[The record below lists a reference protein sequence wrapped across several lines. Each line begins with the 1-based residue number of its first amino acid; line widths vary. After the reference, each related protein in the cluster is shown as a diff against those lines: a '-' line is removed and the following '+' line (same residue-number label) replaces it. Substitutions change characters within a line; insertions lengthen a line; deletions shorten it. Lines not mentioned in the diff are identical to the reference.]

1 MAAFDAAVGQG
12 VPHSTPKD
20 TFHGGKV
27 LRFTVF
33 FSLGVLVFHQLSW
46 LPDWRWALL
55 ETVVALGCFL
65 VWRNVSIGA
74 LLAGV
79 AWSHIYALLM
89 LPASLPGGQQVLN
102 VAVSGQV
109 VSLVERSDQVTRFL
123 FEADQLHG
131 LDAPL
136 AGRWLLRLSWWDAP
150 RLDPGDTWRLP
161 VRLRAAHGYATPGAW
176 DYEGWLYWQGVRYT
190 GYVDARQTAQR
201 GQGTDC
207 CWLNRL
213 RQRVSNAVDAAPA
226 SAFARGVIRAI
237 SVGDRS
243 GLGPEAR
250 ELFRATGTS
259 HLMAISGL
267 HIGLLAALGLGGVT
281 WCWRRIPAL
290 CARLPARLA
299 GGVAGAF
306 AAAAYAALAGMSLPT
321 QRALIMLLILASTL
335 LARRANDRV
344 HALAIALVAVLIWH
358 PPSVI
363 AAGLWLSF
371 GAVAAILAA
380 LTFDRTA
387 SGWRLAIRI
396 QLAISLLLIPLLAVF
411 GLPVSRVAPLV
422 NLLLVP
428 LFGLIVV
435 PLGLL
440 GSLLAVSA
448 PQIGDWLLGH
458 LGTLIDWIADGL
470 AWVGALPWST
480 TELSGLGVIGLL
492 ALFLALGLLM
502 APPGFPLRWMGIP
515 LFATAMFAR
524 APPLSA
530 GDFEVHLLDVGQGLS
545 AVVQTRQHTLVFDT
559 GPEYRSGF
567 STAAAVVAP
576 FLAQRGIHRIDR
588 LVVSHGDKDHA
599 GGLRPL
605 AKRIDVGTV
614 EAGEP
619 DRIELRSRRCVAGDG
634 WQWDGVAFEYLHPP
648 AQHRYAGNDAS
659 CVLRVSNAAGAVL
672 LTGDI
677 EQRIERLLAESTPE
691 KLPSHV
697 VVAPHHGSRSSSSA
711 EFVRATKPTYVLYAA
726 GWANRYGFPASEVD
740 LRWRAAGVVP
750 LSTAR
755 RGTIRL
761 HYRVDG
767 VVSGPHAFRDTAR
780 RFWWHDSG
788 TVEQPLAVSSGD

>member
-1 MAAFDAAVGQG
+1 MGQG
-12 VPHSTPKD
+12 VAPANPKD
-20 TFHGGKV
+20 TIHGGKV
-27 LRFTVF
+27 LRFTLFVSVGVVVF
-33 FSLGVLVFHQLSW
+33 PQLSW
-46 LPDWRWALL
+46 LPVWRWAPLDL
-55 ETVVALGCFL
+55 VILRGGAL
-65 VWRNVSIGA
+65 VWRGRPVTA
-74 LLAGV
+74 LLAV
-79 AWSHIYALLM
+79 FAWSHIYALLT
-89 LPASLPGGQQVLN
+89 LPALLPGGQQVLN
-102 VAVSGQV
+102 VEASGRV
-109 VSLVERSDQVTRFL
+109 ISLVERSDQVTRFL
-123 FEADQLHG
+123 FEADHIDG
-131 LDAPL
+131 LEAPL

-150 RLDPGDTWRLP
+150 QIEPGDAWHLR

-190 GYVDARQTAQR
+190 GYVNAKQTIRRNPDA
-201 GQGTDC
+201 DC

-243 GLGPEAR
+243 GLTPEAR

-267 HIGLLAALGLGGVT
+267 HVGLLAALGLAGLT

-290 CARLPARLA
+290 CARLPARVA
-299 GGVAGAF
+299 GGVAGVV

-321 QRALIMLLILASTL
+321 QRALIMLLVFASAL
-335 LARRANDRV
+335 LARRANDRL
-344 HALAIALVAVLIWH
+344 HALAIALVAVLVWH

-387 SGWRLAIRI
+387 SGWRLAVRI

-411 GLPVSRVAPLV
+411 GLPISRVAPLV
-422 NLLLVP
+422 NLLLGP

-448 PQIGDWLLGH
+448 PRIGDWLLGQ
-458 LGTLIDWIADGL
+458 LGTLIDWMADGL
-470 AWVGALPWST
+470 AWVGTLPGST
-480 TELSGLGVIGLL
+480 TDLSGLGVVDLL
-492 ALFLALGLLM
+492 AMLLALGLLM
-502 APPGFPLRWMGIP
+502 APPGFPLRWMGVP
-515 LFATAMFAR
+515 LFATALFAR
-524 APPLSA
+524 VPQLSS
-530 GDFEVHLLDVGQGLS
+530 GDFEIHLLDVGQGLS

-559 GPEYRSGF
+559 GPEFRSGF
-567 STAAAVVAP
+567 SAAAAVVAP

-599 GGLRPL
+599 GGLRQL
-605 AKRIDVGTV
+605 ARRIDVGQV
-614 EAGEP
+614 QAGEP
-619 DRIELRSRRCVAGDG
+619 DRIELRSQPCIAGDS

-648 AQHRYAGNDAS
+648 VQHRYAGNDAS

-677 EQRIERLLAESTPE
+677 EQRIERMLAQSTPE
-691 KLPSHV
+691 KLRSHAV
-697 VVAPHHGSRSSSSA
+697 LAPHHGSRSSSSA
-711 EFVRATKPTYVLYAA
+711 EFVRATNPVYVLYAA
-726 GWANRYGFPASEVD
+726 GWANRYGFPASDVD
-740 LRWRAAGVVP
+740 LRWRAAGVIP

-755 RGTIRL
+755 RGTIHL
-761 HYRVDG
+761 HYGDDG
-767 VVSGPHAFRDTAR
+767 VVSGPRAFRDTAR
-780 RFWWHDSG
+780 RFWWHNSG
-788 TVEQPLAVSSGD
+788 VAEQSLAVSSGD

>member
-1 MAAFDAAVGQG
+1 M
-12 VPHSTPKD
+12 
-20 TFHGGKV
+20 
-27 LRFTVF
+27 LRFALF

-46 LPDWRWALL
+46 LPDWRWVLL
-55 ETVVALGCFL
+55 EISMMLGWIL
-65 VWRNVSIGA
+65 VWRGLPVAA
-74 LLAGV
+74 LLAGF
-79 AWSHIYALLM
+79 AWSHIYALLT
-89 LPASLPGGQQVLN
+89 LPALLPGEQQVLD
-102 VAVSGQV
+102 VAVSGRV
-109 VSLVERSDQVTRFL
+109 VSLVERSDQATRFL
-123 FEADQLHG
+123 FEADRIDG
-131 LDAPL
+131 LEAPL

-150 RLDPGDTWRLP
+150 QINPGESWRLP

-190 GYVDARQTAQR
+190 GYVNAQPTIQRISDA
-201 GQGTDC
+201 DC

-243 GLGPEAR
+243 GLTPEAR

-267 HIGLLAALGLGGVT
+267 HVGLLAGLGLGGVT

-290 CARLPARLA
+290 CAQLPARLA
-299 GGVAGAF
+299 GGVAGAV

-321 QRALIMLLILASTL
+321 QRALIMLLIFASAL
-335 LARRANDRV
+335 LARRGNDRL
-344 HALAIALVAVLIWH
+344 HALAIALVAVLVWH

-380 LTFDRTA
+380 LTFDRAA

-396 QLAISLLLIPLLAVF
+396 QLAISLLLVPLLAAF
-411 GLPVSRVAPLV
+411 GLPISRVAPLV

-448 PQIGDWLLGH
+448 PRIGDWLLGQ
-458 LGTLIDWIADGL
+458 LGTLIDWMAGGL
-470 AWVGALPWST
+470 AWVGALPGST
-480 TELSGLGVIGLL
+480 TELSGLGVVDLL
-492 ALFLALGLLM
+492 ALLLALGLLM

-515 LFATAMFAR
+515 LFATALFAR
-524 APPLSA
+524 APQLSS
-530 GDFEVHLLDVGQGLS
+530 GDFEIHLLDVGQGLS
-545 AVVQTRQHTLVFDT
+545 AVIQTRQHTLVFDT
-559 GPEYRSGF
+559 GPEFRSGF
-567 STAAAVVAP
+567 SAAAAVVAP

-605 AKRIDVGTV
+605 ARRIDVAQV
-614 EAGEP
+614 QAGEP
-619 DRIELRSRRCVAGDG
+619 DRIELRSQRCIAGDS

-648 AQHRYAGNDAS
+648 VQHRYAGNDAS
-659 CVLRVSNAAGAVL
+659 CVLRVSNAAGVVL

-677 EQRIERLLAESTPE
+677 EQRIEQMLAESTPE
-691 KLPSHV
+691 KLRSHAV
-697 VVAPHHGSRSSSSA
+697 LAPHHGSRSSSSA
-711 EFVRATKPTYVLYAA
+711 EFVRATKPDYVLYAA
-726 GWANRYGFPASEVD
+726 GWANRYGFPAVEID
-740 LRWRAAGVVP
+740 LRWRAAGVIP

-755 RGTIRL
+755 RGTIHL
-761 HYRVDG
+761 HYRGDG

-780 RFWWHDSG
+780 RFWWHNSG
-788 TVEQPLAVSSGD
+788 AAEQPLAVSSGD

>member
-1 MAAFDAAVGQG
+1 MGQG
-12 VPHSTPKD
+12 IAPANPKD

-27 LRFTVF
+27 LRFTLF
-33 FSLGVLVFHQLSW
+33 FSFGVLVFHQLSW
-46 LPDWRWALL
+46 LPDWRWAPLELVILL
-55 ETVVALGCFL
+55 GGAL
-65 VWRNVSIGA
+65 VWRARPVTA
-74 LLAGV
+74 LLAGF
-79 AWSHIYALLM
+79 AWSHIYALLT
-89 LPASLPGGQQVLN
+89 LPALLPGGQQVLN
-102 VAVSGQV
+102 VEASGRV
-109 VSLVERSDQVTRFL
+109 ISLVERSDQVTRFL
-123 FEADQLHG
+123 FEADHIDG
-131 LDAPL
+131 LEAPL

-150 RLDPGDTWRLP
+150 QIEPGDAWHLP

-190 GYVDARQTAQR
+190 GYVNAQQTIRRNPDA
-201 GQGTDC
+201 DC

-243 GLGPEAR
+243 GLTPEAR

-267 HIGLLAALGLGGVT
+267 HVGLLAALGLAGLT

-290 CARLPARLA
+290 CARLPARVA
-299 GGVAGAF
+299 GGVAGVV

-321 QRALIMLLILASTL
+321 QRALIMLLVFASAL
-335 LARRANDRV
+335 LARRANDRL
-344 HALAIALVAVLIWH
+344 HALAIALVAVLVWH

-387 SGWRLAIRI
+387 SGWRLAVRI

-411 GLPVSRVAPLV
+411 GLPISRVAPLV

-448 PQIGDWLLGH
+448 PRIGDWLLGQ
-458 LGTLIDWIADGL
+458 LGTLIDWMADGL
-470 AWVGALPWST
+470 AWVGTLPGST
-480 TELSGLGVIGLL
+480 TDLSGLGVVDLL
-492 ALFLALGLLM
+492 AMLLALGLLM

-515 LFATAMFAR
+515 LFATALFAR
-524 APPLSA
+524 VPQLSS
-530 GDFEVHLLDVGQGLS
+530 GDFEIHLLDVGQGLS

-559 GPEYRSGF
+559 GPEFRSGF
-567 STAAAVVAP
+567 SAAAAVVAP

-588 LVVSHGDKDHA
+588 LVVSHGDNDHA
-599 GGLRPL
+599 GGLRQL
-605 AKRIDVGTV
+605 ARRIDVGQV
-614 EAGEP
+614 QAGEP
-619 DRIELRSRRCVAGDG
+619 DRIELRSQPCIAGDS

-648 AQHRYAGNDAS
+648 LQHRYAGNDAS

-677 EQRIERLLAESTPE
+677 EQRIERMLAESTPE
-691 KLPSHV
+691 KLRSHAV
-697 VVAPHHGSRSSSSA
+697 LAPHHGSRSSSSA
-711 EFVRATKPTYVLYAA
+711 EFVRATNPVYVLYAA
-726 GWANRYGFPASEVD
+726 GWANRYGFPASDVD
-740 LRWRAAGVVP
+740 LRWRAAGVIP

-755 RGTIRL
+755 RGTIHL
-761 HYRVDG
+761 HYGDDG
-767 VVSGPHAFRDTAR
+767 VVSGPRAFRDTAR
-780 RFWWHDSG
+780 RFWWHNSG
-788 TVEQPLAVSSGD
+788 AAEQSLAVSSGD